1 MKHIKSYKLF
11 ESIYEKLY
19 HGNRKGD
26 FPPEK
31 RRFAGSIF
39 LTSSLEFAKN
49 FAGFDEREEFPN
61 GSVWQVNL
69 NSNLKI
75 CNPMIPKMMR
85 ELNLKSILQKMI
97 DDEFEDPTNG
107 KKFKSNRGKGFKGYD
122 YETDKEFDLKDTS
135 ESVFNYLWL
144 IKNGSWQIIECEPII
159 SEIKSRKYDG
169 FEVVEKGIKNVA
181 IFDEKSIL
189 NFKKIL

>member
-1 MKHIKSYKLF
+1 VIHLKPFKLF
-11 ESIYEKLY
+11 ESISDKLY

-39 LTSSLEFAKN
+39 LTSILEFAKN

-75 CNPMIPKMMR
+75 CNPMIPKMMK

-107 KKFKSNRGKGFKGYD
+107 KKFKSNRGKDYKGYD
-122 YETDKEFDLKDTS
+122 YETDKEFDLEDTT

-159 SEIKSRKYDG
+159 SEIKLRGYDG
-169 FEVVEKGIKNVA
+169 FEVVERGIRNVA
-181 IFDEKSIL
+181 IFDEKSIS
-189 NFKKIL
+189 NYKKIL